1 MLQQGRAHPRKSI
14 GMWGRD
20 ISLRRYEEEFITRS
34 ELMLV
39 DSKESLGKAGT
50 CPRLGAVRTQGQFGR
65 SLIPF
70 IWIAKGFRLGKSC
83 QLVKKL

>member
-1 MLQQGRAHPRKSI
+1 MYRDV
-14 GMWGRD
+14 WGRD
-20 ISLRRYEEEFITRS
+20 ISLRRYEEEFITGS

-65 SLIPF
+65 SLIIF
-70 IWIAKGFRLGKSC
+70 IWIAKGFRLGKSYHW
-83 QLVKKL
+83 